1 MSLSISISNSISS
14 QNTIGP
20 SGFVWT
26 NVEAEAYYNA
36 VTIANGGDIDTI
48 TLYGQTLDD
57 TKQAIDDRVTSL
69 KSVGVFTKLVHDYPF
84 FGGTADTHAIN
95 AVNATSTLLYFGSP
109 THSKLGML
117 TNGANQY
124 ASLNNSFRSEVPSSS
139 DWAIGVN
146 TNSSNSR
153 IMMGSR
159 DATNIGAV
167 IRYRLSTLI
176 GYTTTAG
183 FTVSPAISSIGDSF
197 IVASQYEPFISR
209 LYRDS
214 VLESETPSS
223 SGLIP
228 TVYPLFIGA
237 WNNIGS
243 VVEAVSGSHKFAF
256 ASAGLTPAQVSNLN
270 TINNTFQTFLGR

>member
-14 QNTIGP
+14 QNTIGS

-36 VTIANGGDIDTI
+36 VTIANGGDIDTVA
-48 TLYGQTLDD
+48 LYGQTLDD

-69 KSVGVFTKLVHDYPF
+69 KSADVFTKLVHDYPF

-109 THSKLGML
+109 THSSLGML

-139 DWAIGVN
+139 DWAIGVD

-159 DATNIGAV
+159 DSTSVGTV

-176 GYTTTAG
+176 GYATTSG
-183 FTVSPAISSIGDSF
+183 LTVSPALSSISDSF
-197 IVASQYEPFISR
+197 ILASQYEPFIAR
-209 LYRDS
+209 LYNDAVEES
-214 VLESETPSS
+214 VATAS

-228 TVYPLFIGA
+228 TTYPLFIGA
-237 WNNIGS
+237 WNNYGAVI
-243 VVEAVSGSHKFAF
+243 EAVEGSHKFAF
-256 ASAGLTPAQVSNLN
+256 ASAGLTPDQVSSLN
-270 TINNTFQTFLGR
+270 TINNTFQSFLGR